1 MSFFLTLLFAL
12 TPSMT
17 YSSPCKKFA
26 EKIYFLK
33 AKNFHRLC
41 LMNEF
46 SRAPAK
52 FVFECKKNPKKYF
65 FRNKKLMFSEIENQT
80 LCTDKFILLT
90 CKKNKGF
97 YKGPKYNECL
107 RVEKKYKKQKF

>member
-1 MSFFLTLLFAL
+1 MHFLLTLFFFFV
-12 TPSMT
+12 PSIT
-17 YSSPCKKFA
+17 HSSPCKKFS

-33 AKNFHRLC
+33 PKNFHRLC

-46 SRAPAK
+46 SRTPAK
-52 FVFECKKNPKKYF
+52 FVFECQKNPKNFF
-65 FRNKKLMFSEIENQT
+65 FRNKNLMFSEIENQT